1 MTFAVTSVLCITGQ
15 VGQNDAMKVELE
27 SIIEGLQS
35 YLTAVRHKSETQRD
49 EYAGLVRDH
58 EDLLEQLR
66 DATVQRLAAEAEA
79 ADASVL
85 REVSWSSSHQ

>member
-1 MTFAVTSVLCITGQ
+1 MDYIKTYFFRTGQ
-15 VGQNDAMKVELE
+15 VGQNEAMKVELE
-27 SIIEGLQS
+27 SIIAGLQS
-35 YLTAVRHKSETQRD
+35 YLTSVRHKSENQRD

-79 ADASVL
+79 ADASLL
-85 REVSWSSSHQ
+85 REVS